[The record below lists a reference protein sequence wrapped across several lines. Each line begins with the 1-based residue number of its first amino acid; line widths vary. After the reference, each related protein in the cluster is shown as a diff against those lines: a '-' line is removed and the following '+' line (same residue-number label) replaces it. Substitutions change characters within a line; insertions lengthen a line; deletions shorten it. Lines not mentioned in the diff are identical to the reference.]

1 MMLFYNKRIFQRCF
15 NYKGK
20 YWYKNIKY
28 IPLYFKLM
36 HHLIKNG
43 YDEYAEWETFNWF
56 IDTMK
61 PILTNYNANRE
72 GVPPVIENYFELL
85 ESDEDVVEINEKAWN
100 DIVNRMIELLDLMD
114 ESNPKYYTDDY
125 CGAENWKK
133 KDEEMYAAKD
143 EFFELFSKYFYHFW
157 D

>member
-1 MMLFYNKRIFQRCF
+1 MLFYNKRIFQRCF

-20 YWYKNIKY
+20 YWYKNLKH

-61 PILTNYNANRE
+61 PILTNYNANRW
-72 GVPPVIENYFELL
+72 GTPAVIDNYTELL
-85 ESDEDVVEINEKAWN
+85 EAGEDPDELNEKAWN
-100 DIVNRMIELLDLMD
+100 DTVNRMIELLDLMD
-114 ESNPKYYTDDY
+114 ESNPKYDTDEYDSY
-125 CGAENWKK
+125 EGYMRMN
-133 KDEEMYAAKD
+133 EEMHAAKD
-143 EFFELFSKYFYHFW
+143 EFFELFSKYFYHLW

>member
-1 MMLFYNKRIFQRCF
+1 MLFYNEKIFKRCF

-36 HHLIKNG
+36 HHLIKYG
-43 YDEYAEWETFNWF
+43 YDEYATWETFNWF

-61 PILTNYNANRE
+61 PILTEYNSSRSGSAI
-72 GVPPVIENYFELL
+72 VIDNYFELQ
-85 ESDEDVVEINEKAWN
+85 ESGVDAGEENEKAWN
-100 DIVNRMIELLDLMD
+100 NIVNRMIELLDLMD
-114 ESNPKYYTDDY
+114 ECNPKYDSEEYNKDF
-125 CGAENWKK
+125 KK
-133 KDEEMYAAKD
+133 QDNEMYAAKN
-143 EFFELFSKYFYHFW
+143 EFFELFSKYFYNLW